1 MARAKPFRSHIA
13 QMDPTL
19 SAPILILT
27 HEFAPT
33 KGGIATFTEEMARA
47 AASLGRQ
54 VEVWA
59 PQCNGHGTE
68 DQDYPFSIRRLDLKG
83 TQDLSCQVRL
93 VLEMIRQRR
102 RMRHAIVYLCEP
114 GPVLAMCYLQFFKTF
129 KPGKLII
136 TFHGSEIQCF
146 AAHPGKRMA
155 VNQLIKRADRVS
167 TPSEFTHGLLKANFP
182 AAKRKTFLTPGALR
196 SNFEEI
202 EARRYRSSKKVNI
215 LTVGRLHPR
224 KGQAFILHALAQL
237 PRQLRRQVCFWV
249 VGTGKKYGYE
259 SELRQIAERLDFS
272 VTFFGDVS
280 NEQLEDL
287 YARADIFSMTSVNF
301 RKSVEGFG
309 LVYLEAAAHG
319 LPIVAHRVGG
329 VAEAVSHGEN
339 GILVEPGNQSELT
352 EAFAQLIQDRD
363 RREKMGR
370 NGKKWARRNNW
381 IQSAEL
387 LFNRW
392 DITIDPSIDESEQP
406 LPLRSGSAT
415 VERPEIAAQAFT
427 SQQA

>member
-1 MARAKPFRSHIA
+1 MEFSVK
-13 QMDPTL
+13 
-19 SAPILILT
+19 APILILT

-47 AASLGRQ
+47 AAKLGRI

-59 PQCNGHGTE
+59 PQSNGNH
-68 DQDYPFSIRRLDLKG
+68 DSDFPFTIRRLDLKG
-83 TQDLSCQVRL
+83 TQDLSCQARL
-93 VLEMIRQRR
+93 AMEMIRERR
-102 RMRHAIVYLCEP
+102 RLRNAIVYLCEP

-136 TFHGSEIQCF
+136 TFHGSEIKTF
-146 AAHPGKRMA
+146 AANPGKRMA
-155 VNQLIKRADRVS
+155 VNALIKRADRIS
-167 TPSEFTHGLLKANFP
+167 TPSEFTHGLLKQNFP
-182 AAKRKTFLTPGALR
+182 VAKRKTFLTPGALR

-202 EARRYRSSKKVNI
+202 EARRSRPSKKVHI

-237 PRQLRRQVCFWV
+237 PRQLRRQVTFWV
-249 VGTGKKYGYE
+249 VGTGNKHGYE
-259 SELRQIAERLDFS
+259 DELRELADKTDFG

-280 NEQLEDL
+280 NEQLEEL

-319 LPIVAHRVGG
+319 LPIVAHRIGG

-339 GILVEPGNQSELT
+339 GILVEPGNQTELT
-352 EAFAQLIQDRD
+352 AAFGQLIQDRD
-363 RREKMGR
+363 LREKMGR
-370 NGKKWARRNNW
+370 NGKKWARRNTW
-381 IQSAEL
+381 LQSADL

-392 DITIDPSIDESEQP
+392 DITIDPSLDE
-406 LPLRSGSAT
+406 A
-415 VERPEIAAQAFT
+415 ERAIELCP
-427 SQQA
+427 